1 MACRRKH
8 ILGNDSTEPSTSHRD
23 IRLRPLAYPRDLSPN
38 VLPLSV
44 AIRPYHECLGTSGL
58 GLEVL
63 SDGLRVGLDL
73 AFDGRV
79 KQFEGITRSPLGV
92 HRIEVIL
99 HDMTHYRRDGEMRV
113 RLGIV
118 EVIVLDVLIPA
129 IPLHTGELGRR
140 VAQLL

>member
-1 MACRRKH
+1 MNVLCDN
-8 ILGNDSTEPSTSHRD
+8 GTEPRPFHREVPVRPPTD
-23 IRLRPLAYPRDLSPN
+23 LRNLSPN

-118 EVIVLDVLIPA
+118 EVIVLDVFVRAVSLICA
-129 IPLHTGELGRR
+129 LAEALTD
-140 VAQLL
+140 